1 MKRPDT
7 DQYVSAG
14 NVDHTPAATAKSF
27 GRIVLKALLTILTIC
42 LITGVI
48 LGIALFSFIM
58 SMRNEKVDFDLTNL
72 KLNYTSFIYVNG
84 EGDNPNNPV
93 ELTTLYKNENRV
105 WIDYGDIPDNM
116 KNAMVAIEDK
126 RFWEH
131 SGVDWVRTAGAA
143 VHLLQNDSY
152 GGSTITQQLVKNIT
166 NYDEVSL
173 TRKVKEIFRA
183 LNLEKQYSKEQIL
196 EAYLNYVSFGSGTQG
211 VEAAAKL
218 YFGKSIKDCD
228 IAECASIA
236 GITQNPSKYSPLIN
250 PENNKE
256 RQQTV
261 LGAMHDQKLITDDE
275 YTQAM
280 QESENMHFVG
290 YSAEGN
296 NNQTWDWY
304 TEALVGDVINMLMD
318 KYNINYDTAVDKLY
332 HGGYK
337 IYSAENCD
345 FQKSAEE
352 YVLRDDLFGGDQQ
365 MQLGFYAMDYQG
377 RVLATLGNRNKK
389 EGNMVQSFATDT
401 QRQSGSSIKPLSV
414 YGPAMD
420 QGVKYDNVPITYST
434 LINDKPLDNYF
445 GPGQS
450 GPNNADNTFHS
461 WTPVQK
467 ALQWSYNASSA
478 QVCNTMGPTTSY
490 NFLVNQ
496 LHFTTL
502 EQSDNNI
509 AAMAVGGQTRGVT
522 VKEMTAGFQI
532 FGNNGKYFKPYTFYY
547 VEDHDGNIIEDNRN
561 ESSEQ
566 VIKGTTAGIMN
577 HILQSVVSGGTGT
590 AAAISG
596 WQVFGKTGTS
606 NMGSATPDSWFI
618 GGTPKVVAGIWSG
631 YEQMKDISWKT
642 EYCKQIW
649 RALISQYLSGQTA
662 VPFDLDPN
670 IVERTYCKSSG
681 LLAGDS
687 CTDTAVGYYDKNN
700 LPAVCNGG
708 SDHKGSSETSSM
720 ISSSSSSSSSSS
732 GSSSKTQT
740 SSPQSSTSPNSG
752 SSSHGQPPSSTPSRS
767 SEVPSSSKTPT
778 SSLSG

>member
-93 ELTTLYKNENRV
+93 ELTTLYKDENRV
-105 WIDYGDIPDNM
+105 WVDYGDIPDNM

-261 LGAMHDQKLITDDE
+261 LGAMQDQKLITDDE
-275 YTQAM
+275 
-280 QESENMHFVG
+280 
-290 YSAEGN
+290 
-296 NNQTWDWY
+296 
-304 TEALVGDVINMLMD
+304 
-318 KYNINYDTAVDKLY
+318 
-332 HGGYK
+332 
-337 IYSAENCD
+337 
-345 FQKSAEE
+345 
-352 YVLRDDLFGGDQQ
+352 
-365 MQLGFYAMDYQG
+365 
-377 RVLATLGNRNKK
+377 
-389 EGNMVQSFATDT
+389 
-401 QRQSGSSIKPLSV
+401 
-414 YGPAMD
+414 
-420 QGVKYDNVPITYST
+420 
-434 LINDKPLDNYF
+434 
-445 GPGQS
+445 
-450 GPNNADNTFHS
+450 
-461 WTPVQK
+461 
-467 ALQWSYNASSA
+467 
-478 QVCNTMGPTTSY
+478 
-490 NFLVNQ
+490 
-496 LHFTTL
+496 
-502 EQSDNNI
+502 
-509 AAMAVGGQTRGVT
+509 
-522 VKEMTAGFQI
+522 
-532 FGNNGKYFKPYTFYY
+532 
-547 VEDHDGNIIEDNRN
+547 
-561 ESSEQ
+561 
-566 VIKGTTAGIMN
+566 
-577 HILQSVVSGGTGT
+577 
-590 AAAISG
+590 
-596 WQVFGKTGTS
+596 
-606 NMGSATPDSWFI
+606 
-618 GGTPKVVAGIWSG
+618 
-631 YEQMKDISWKT
+631 
-642 EYCKQIW
+642 
-649 RALISQYLSGQTA
+649 
-662 VPFDLDPN
+662 
-670 IVERTYCKSSG
+670 
-681 LLAGDS
+681 
-687 CTDTAVGYYDKNN
+687 
-700 LPAVCNGG
+700 
-708 SDHKGSSETSSM
+708 
-720 ISSSSSSSSSSS
+720 
-732 GSSSKTQT
+732 
-740 SSPQSSTSPNSG
+740 
-752 SSSHGQPPSSTPSRS
+752 
-767 SEVPSSSKTPT
+767 
-778 SSLSG
+778 